1 MAANRRDLVAMS
13 YEPGHDTISRE
24 ANEGD
29 HILSLGDILGVLLRR
44 WWLIAL
50 LTLATLGAA
59 VGYSFFQT
67 PKYEASTTVLIG
79 QTQNDTSTTTN
90 LSASDLQGLQT
101 LTKTMAAAI
110 TSDRMAEAVIQ
121 DLNLSTAPDDLLK
134 NLSAQQVPETQFIQ
148 ITYQSTDPNMA
159 KRIVG
164 ATAYQFSRQ
173 ISDISPN
180 ASAVTATVWDKAAVS
195 DAPVS
200 PNRSKDALLGFAVGA
215 MFGVLLAFFLE
226 NLDRGWRSV
235 EEIERASGL
244 PALGVIPRFEAPRDK
259 SRRPRR

>member
-1 MAANRRDLVAMS
+1 MS
-13 YEPGHDTISRE
+13 YEPGHDTLSRG
-24 ANEGD
+24 AHEGD
-29 HILSLGDILGVLLRR
+29 HVLSLGDILRVLLRR
-44 WWLIAL
+44 WWIIAL
-50 LTLATLGAA
+50 LTLATLGVA
-59 VGYSFFQT
+59 VGYSFFQA
-67 PKYEASTTVLIG
+67 PRYEASTTLLIG
-79 QTQNDTSTTTN
+79 QTQNDASSTTN
-90 LSASDLQGLQT
+90 LSASDLQGLQA

-110 TSDRMAEAVIQ
+110 TSDRIAEAVIQ
-121 DLNLSTAPDDLLK
+121 DLHLSTAPDDLLK

-148 ITYQSTDPNMA
+148 ITYQSTDPEMA

-200 PNRSKDALLGFAVGA
+200 PNRSRDALLGFAVGA
-215 MFGVLLAFFLE
+215 MLGVLLAFFLE

-259 SRRPRR
+259 SRKRG

>member
-1 MAANRRDLVAMS
+1 MAANRKDLVAMS
-13 YEPGHDTISRE
+13 YEPRHDVLSRG
-24 ANEGD
+24 AHEGNYV
-29 HILSLGDILGVLLRR
+29 LSLGDILRVLLRR
-44 WWLIAL
+44 WWIIAL

-67 PKYEASTTVLIG
+67 PEYEASTTLLIG
-79 QTQNDTSTTTN
+79 QTQNDSSSSTN
-90 LSASDLQGLQT
+90 LSASDLQGLQY

-110 TSDRMAEAVIQ
+110 SSDRIAEAVIQ
-121 DLNLSTAPDDLLK
+121 DLHLSTTPDDLQK

-148 ITYQSTDPNMA
+148 ITYQSTDPEMA

-173 ISDISPN
+173 IADISPN

-195 DAPVS
+195 DTPVS
-200 PNRSKDALLGFAVGA
+200 PNRSRDSLLGFAVGA
-215 MFGVLLAFFLE
+215 MLGVLLAFFLE

-235 EEIERASGL
+235 EEIERASRL

-259 SRRPRR
+259 SRKRD